1 MTKRKVR
8 AMCSS
13 LILWASCLMAS
24 ATANGAD
31 IYLRTGVITNK
42 MPDGSNVVMWG
53 FAMDSSAGSMDGAL
67 TVPGPQLLVTP
78 ADSSLTIHLDNR
90 LAVPVSIVIPG
101 LVGSSGPVPARS
113 LTDGRAMS
121 FTHEASPGG
130 TATYTWNN
138 LRPGLFLYQSG
149 SHPAVQVQMGL
160 YGTLKKDSGLQL
172 AYAGV
177 PYSTAVT
184 LLFSEID
191 PALHDAVATGNYGP
205 GFAMSS
211 TVDYSPKYFMINGL
225 CYTNGAAPIN
235 AGHPGGN
242 VLLRLLN
249 AGLKTRVPIVNGAYL
264 KLVAEDGFA
273 YSYSKTQYSV
283 HLAAGKTIDA
293 IFRPETTNS
302 FAMYDRAQGLVNGM
316 NSPGGMLAY
325 LNVSGIPA
333 WTLIMNVTPEESG
346 SVTSSPL
353 PQLDGTYTNGTVVT
367 VSASPN
373 NGYLFDHWSGSLT
386 GSQSSGQITMTADRS
401 VLAHFI
407 RRPAQL
413 CWQLPTGQVA
423 SWTLRANGS
432 LRNTFNVYTNST
444 AWQVHAIGDLNN
456 DNVPDLI
463 WQLPTGQTAV
473 WFMRT
478 NGTAISTFNTYTN
491 TTTWMIRGAGDINGD
506 GVADLIWQLP
516 TGQVSGWYMNA
527 GGTKNSSINI
537 YTGTSPWVIRGV
549 GDIDGDG
556 TADLIWQD
564 PVSGKVVCWF
574 LNANGTTRST
584 VNVSTSTSLWQIRGV
599 ADVDGDGIG
608 DLIWQYPSSGGVVCW
623 FMHAT
628 GTMRSSATVSTV
640 LTSWL
645 LKATGN

>member
-1 MTKRKVR
+1 MTKRKVGSIR
-8 AMCSS
+8 SS
-13 LILWASCLMAS
+13 LMLWAGCLMAS
-24 ATANGAD
+24 TIAQGAD
-31 IYLRTGVITNK
+31 VYLRTGVITNA

-53 FAMDSSAGSMDGAL
+53 FSRDSSDADDDGAV
-67 TVPGPQLLVTP
+67 TVPGPELVVTH

-90 LAVPVSIVIPG
+90 LPVPVSIVIPG
-101 LVGSSGPVPARS
+101 LVGSSGPVPVRS

-121 FTHEASPGG
+121 FTHEAPPGG

-160 YGTLKKDSGLQL
+160 YGALKKDAGVQL

-177 PYSTAVT
+177 PYSTPIT

-191 PALHDAVATGNYGP
+191 PALHHAVATANYGP
-205 GFAMSS
+205 GLAMSS
-211 TVDYSPKYFMINGL
+211 TVDYSPRYFMINGL
-225 CYTNGAAPIN
+225 CYTNGAAPID

-249 AGLKTRVPIVNGAYL
+249 AGLRTHIPIVNGAYL

-273 YSYSKTQYSV
+273 YSYPKTQYSAF
-283 HLAAGKTIDA
+283 LAAGKTIDA
-293 IFRPETTNS
+293 IFTPDTTNR
-302 FAMYDRAQGLVNGM
+302 FALYDRAQGLVNRM

-325 LNVSGIPA
+325 LNVSGMPT
-333 WTLIMNVTPEESG
+333 WTLTMGITPAASG

-367 VSASPN
+367 VSTSPN
-373 NGYLFDHWSGSLT
+373 RGFLFDHWSGDLSGSLST
-386 GSQSSGQITMTADRS
+386 SQITMTADRS

-413 CWQLPTGQVA
+413 FWQLPTGRVA
-423 SWTLRANGS
+423 SWVLQPNGT
-432 LRNTFNVYTNST
+432 LRNTFNIYTNT
-444 AWQVHAIGDLNN
+444 TTWQVRAIGDMNN
-456 DNVPDLI
+456 DNVSDLI

-478 NGTAISTFNTYTN
+478 NGTAMSTFNTYTN

-516 TGQVSGWYMNA
+516 TGQVSVWFMNA
-527 GGTKNSSINI
+527 GGTKNSGFNI

-556 TADLIWQD
+556 IADLIWQD
-564 PVSGKVVCWF
+564 PTTGKVTCWF
-574 LNANGTTRST
+574 MNANGTTRST
-584 VNVSTSTSLWQIRGV
+584 FNVSTSTSLWQIRGV

-623 FMHAT
+623 LMNAN
-628 GTMRSSATVSTV
+628 GTMKSSINISTG

-645 LKATGN
+645 IKATGN